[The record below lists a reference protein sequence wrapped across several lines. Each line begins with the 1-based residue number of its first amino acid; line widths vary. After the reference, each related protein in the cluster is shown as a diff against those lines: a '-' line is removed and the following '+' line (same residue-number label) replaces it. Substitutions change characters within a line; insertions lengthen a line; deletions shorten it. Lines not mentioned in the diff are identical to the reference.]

1 MTPLRKKMITQ
12 MTLGRLAPKT
22 QESYLAAVTGLAKFH
37 CQSPDL
43 IDQDKVQVYLLHLI
57 EERNLAWSS
66 CNVAF
71 SALQYFY
78 QKVLKL
84 DETAFEIPPRPR
96 QRKIP
101 MILSHDEVRRLIDS
115 ASNIKHRALL
125 LTIYGA
131 GLRVSEAVQLKPH
144 HIESGRMM
152 IRVEDGKGRKDR
164 YTVLPEI
171 LLKELKVYWKACR
184 PKAWLF
190 YGRDPMVPMPVGTAQ
205 KIYYLTKRKSGI
217 RGGRGIHTLRHCFAT
232 HLLENGTD
240 VYTIKKLMGH
250 SSIKTT
256 YGYIHVTRERIA
268 SVKSPID
275 SLL

>member
-22 QESYLAAVTGLAKFH
+22 QESYLAAVAGLAKFH

-43 IDQDKVQVYLLHLI
+43 IDQDKVQAYLLYLI
-57 EERNLAWSS
+57 EERKLAWSS

-78 QKVLKL
+78 AKVLKL
-84 DETAFEIPPRPR
+84 DETDFCIPPRPR
-96 QRKIP
+96 QRKLP
-101 MILSHDEVRRLIDS
+101 MILSCDEVMRLIDS

-125 LTIYGA
+125 LTVYGA
-131 GLRVSEAVQLKPH
+131 GLRVSEAVMLKPH
-144 HIESGRMM
+144 HIESSRMM

-164 YTVLPEI
+164 YTILPEI

-184 PKAWLF
+184 PGKWLF
-190 YGRDPMVPMPVGTAQ
+190 YGRDTMKPMPVGTAQ
-205 KIYYLTKRKSGI
+205 KIYYLTKKKAGI
-217 RGGRGIHTLRHCFAT
+217 TAGRGIHTLRHCFAT
-232 HLLENGTD
+232 HLLDEGTD
-240 VYTIKKLMGH
+240 IYTIKQLMGH

-256 YGYIHVTRERIA
+256 LGYLHVTREKIA
-268 SVKSPID
+268 SIKSPFD
-275 SLL
+275 TVS